1 LDELEAQIAT
11 FKTTARRSR
20 RALELVRTMIEDF
33 NAVVQ
38 YMREM
43 FPVAQLTMPN
53 VNAAKISA
61 TNKLKRSHS
70 RNRKIHG
77 KGKQHVK

>member
-1 LDELEAQIAT
+1 
-11 FKTTARRSR
+11 
-20 RALELVRTMIEDF
+20 MIEDF

-38 YMREM
+38 YTREM